1 MKNETNLIANI
12 NSAQNYSMELVK
24 DKSKNPSKYT
34 FLTNNDTATTEA
46 STTMPPTTT
55 TLAATTKAIS
65 VATVATNVTP
75 RS

>member
-1 MKNETNLIANI
+1 MKSETNLIPNI
-12 NSAQNYSMELVK
+12 NSTESYSRELVK
-24 DKSKNPSKYT
+24 DKSKNPLS

-46 STTMPPTTT
+46 SITMPPTTT

-65 VATVATNVTP
+65 VATVTNVTP